1 MVEIYFVSISFVRVR
16 SFPYYCVTSASSSE
30 KIRPRCYA
38 NVQMMQTARKNRSG
52 HILVLVS
59 DVASLELWT
68 FTMLRSVISTASR
81 GSRNLTVAGARSV
94 AVDRSATVPL
104 ACGGT
109 AIVASS
115 CSSVQAQY
123 NRSFSAKKIV
133 DIRRDEQRSVW
144 DAYLLG
150 SISADSVFQS
160 LDLNKS
166 GTITIEEI
174 NYFMESVHK
183 AGVSE
188 EAFGLLQKLGEDHAL
203 DVDEFER
210 WLCMGTELRRVNP
223 ALEGILDNLDDSSS
237 SDSSDDEEEAS
248 ATSAPKMVDARRG
261 LQQLVWETFLST
273 GEHGPDLFKMMD
285 LNRNGRISVDEI
297 TYFMES
303 VGAKGVDAAKFERLK
318 ALGEDHELNTKE
330 FLAWLT
336 SATGIDAAGG
346 DIGGGPVEDAGGEHS
361 PVRDNAEG
369 CTPGQW

>member
-1 MVEIYFVSISFVRVR
+1 
-16 SFPYYCVTSASSSE
+16 
-30 KIRPRCYA
+30 
-38 NVQMMQTARKNRSG
+38 
-52 HILVLVS
+52 
-59 DVASLELWT
+59 
-68 FTMLRSVISTASR
+68 MLRSVISTASR
-81 GSRNLTVAGARSV
+81 GSRHLVVDGARSV
-94 AVDRSATVPL
+94 AVVRSVAVPL

-109 AIVASS
+109 ATVASS
-115 CSSVQAQY
+115 WSSVQAQY
-123 NRSFSAKKIV
+123 NHGFSTGTKKKIV

-150 SISADSVFQS
+150 SISADSVFRS

-188 EAFGLLQKLGEDHAL
+188 ESFNLLQKLGEDHAI

-237 SDSSDDEEEAS
+237 SDSSDDEEGAS

-273 GEHGPDLFKMMD
+273 GEHGPDLFKMID

-297 TYFMES
+297 TYFMESS

-361 PVRDNAEG
+361 PVRDNAKG

>member
-1 MVEIYFVSISFVRVR
+1 
-16 SFPYYCVTSASSSE
+16 
-30 KIRPRCYA
+30 
-38 NVQMMQTARKNRSG
+38 
-52 HILVLVS
+52 
-59 DVASLELWT
+59 
-68 FTMLRSVISTASR
+68 MLRSVISTASR
-81 GSRNLTVAGARSV
+81 GSRNLTVAGFWSV
-94 AVDRSATVPL
+94 AVVRSATVPL

-109 AIVASS
+109 AIHVVASS
-115 CSSVQAQY
+115 WSSVQAQY
-123 NRSFSAKKIV
+123 NHDFSTGTKKKIV

-188 EAFGLLQKLGEDHAL
+188 EAFDLLQKLGKDHAL